1 MRGDKKG
8 TACTYNTRGEG
19 IASKR
24 RDPKD
29 KQMHPGRRFPHWKFI
44 AQAKVR
50 WTLWPVSPYRESSH
64 QRFRAPFFPGGPFFL
79 SFLPSFFPPPA
90 NRERGNPPRPRVM
103 RFYESQSGLGRP
115 GFPSRSATS
124 RDTNQRFQFF
134 FFFYGCTDFFDITL
148 SFKRNARLD
157 EIISFRFVSGD
168 F

>member
-1 MRGDKKG
+1 M
-8 TACTYNTRGEG
+8 
-19 IASKR
+19 
-24 RDPKD
+24 
-29 KQMHPGRRFPHWKFI
+29 
-44 AQAKVR
+44 R

-124 RDTNQRFQFF
+124 RDTNRSSNQRVQFF
-134 FFFYGCTDFFDITL
+134 FFFFTVVQIFLISLFPPKETRDWTKLFL
-148 SFKRNARLD
+148 SD
-157 EIISFRFVSGD
+157 SFQKIFRK
-168 F
+168 